1 MDLNLDIALFGG
13 PLERCNVDVAGALQ
27 HDEAYAKHGCP
38 SSHLKMN
45 PIVGSDGLKGP
56 KRACRSVQPAGRIH
70 NFGAGPAVLPL
81 EVVEEVAATLPNR
94 GESGFGLLEVSHR
107 SPTFQS
113 VIDSAVERIRRVL
126 SVPDD
131 YEVLFLQGGAS
142 TQFYMTALNLLKEG
156 EKADFLVT
164 GGWSQKALKEASIVG
179 DAFAVWDDSENGF
192 KSVPQDGDYTIR
204 EDAAYVHYTSNNTLY
219 GTQFHHLPESGG
231 KPRVVDASSDIC
243 GVAIDV
249 SAHDVI
255 YAGAQKNLG
264 PSGVT
269 LVILSPWALSRAKQG
284 IPTMLDYH
292 THVSKG
298 SMFNTPNTFG
308 IYVLDRVFAWIER
321 NGGLE
326 GAIERNRA
334 KAALLYGEL
343 DRSDFWRP
351 HAHGGSRSVMNVTW
365 RLADEDLEGVFLS
378 EATASGLGG
387 LKGHRSVGGIRAS
400 MYNGCPIESVEALVG
415 FMRDFESRH
424 D

>member
-1 MDLNLDIALFGG
+1 
-13 PLERCNVDVAGALQ
+13 
-27 HDEAYAKHGCP
+27 
-38 SSHLKMN
+38 MN
-45 PIVGSDGLKGP
+45 PIVGSDGLKGR
-56 KRACRSVQPAGRIH
+56 KRAHRSVQPAGRIH

-81 EVVEEVAATLPNR
+81 EVVEEVAAALPNLD
-94 GESGFGLLEVSHR
+94 ESGFGLLEVSHR
-107 SPTFQS
+107 SPTFQGIINS
-113 VIDSAVERIRRVL
+113 VVERIRRVL

-142 TQFYMTALNLLKEG
+142 TQFYMTALNLLGKG
-156 EKADFLVT
+156 GKADFLVT
-164 GGWSQKALKEASIVG
+164 GGWSQKALKEASGVG

-204 EDAAYVHYTSNNTLY
+204 EDASYIHYTSNNTLY
-219 GTQFHHLPESGG
+219 GTQFHHLPDSGG

-243 GVAIDV
+243 GVPIDI
-249 SAHDVI
+249 SAHDII

-269 LVILSPWALSRAKQG
+269 LVILSPWALTQAKQG

-308 IYVLDRVFAWIER
+308 IYVLGRVFAWIER
-321 NGGLE
+321 NGGLD
-326 GAIERNRA
+326 GAIERNRT

-365 RLADEDLEGVFLS
+365 RLANEDLEGVFLAA
-378 EATASGLGG
+378 ATAAGFGG

-400 MYNGCPIESVEALVG
+400 MYNGCPIESVVALVG
-415 FMRDFESRH
+415 FMRDFESQH
-424 D
+424 G

>member
-1 MDLNLDIALFGG
+1 
-13 PLERCNVDVAGALQ
+13 
-27 HDEAYAKHGCP
+27 
-38 SSHLKMN
+38 MN
-45 PIVGSDGLKGP
+45 PIVGSDGLKGR
-56 KRACRSVQPAGRIH
+56 KRAHRSVQPAGRIH

-81 EVVEEVAATLPNR
+81 EVVEEVAAALPNLD
-94 GESGFGLLEVSHR
+94 ESGFGLLEVSHR
-107 SPTFQS
+107 SPTFQGIINS
-113 VIDSAVERIRRVL
+113 VVERIRRVL

-142 TQFYMTALNLLKEG
+142 TQFYMTALNLLGKG
-156 EKADFLVT
+156 GKADFLVT
-164 GGWSQKALKEASIVG
+164 GGWSQKALKEASGVG

-204 EDAAYVHYTSNNTLY
+204 EDASYIHYTSNNTLY
-219 GTQFHHLPESGG
+219 GTQFHHLPDSGG

-243 GVAIDV
+243 GVPIDI
-249 SAHDVI
+249 SAHDII

-269 LVILSPWALSRAKQG
+269 LVILSPWALTQAKQG

-308 IYVLDRVFAWIER
+308 IYVLGRVFAWIER
-321 NGGLE
+321 NGGLD

-365 RLADEDLEGVFLS
+365 RLADEDLEGVFLAA
-378 EATASGLGG
+378 ATAAGFGG

-400 MYNGCPIESVEALVG
+400 MYNGCPIESVVALVG
-415 FMRDFESRH
+415 FMRDFESQH
-424 D
+424 G

>member
-1 MDLNLDIALFGG
+1 
-13 PLERCNVDVAGALQ
+13 
-27 HDEAYAKHGCP
+27 
-38 SSHLKMN
+38 MN
-45 PIVGSDGLKGP
+45 PIVGSDGLKGR
-56 KRACRSVQPAGRIH
+56 KRAHRSVQPAGRIH

-81 EVVEEVAATLPNR
+81 EVVEEVAAALPNLD
-94 GESGFGLLEVSHR
+94 ESGFGLLEVSHR
-107 SPTFQS
+107 SPTFQGIINS
-113 VIDSAVERIRRVL
+113 VVERIRRVL

-142 TQFYMTALNLLKEG
+142 TQFYMTALNLLGKG
-156 EKADFLVT
+156 GKADFLVT
-164 GGWSQKALKEASIVG
+164 GGWSQKALKEASGVG

-204 EDAAYVHYTSNNTLY
+204 EDASYIHYTSNNTLY
-219 GTQFHHLPESGG
+219 GTQFHHLPDSGG

-243 GVAIDV
+243 GVPIDV

-269 LVILSPWALSRAKQG
+269 LVILSPWALTQAKQG

-308 IYVLDRVFAWIER
+308 IYVLGRVFAWIER
-321 NGGLE
+321 NGGLD
-326 GAIERNRA
+326 GAIERNRT

-365 RLADEDLEGVFLS
+365 RLADEDLEGVFLAA
-378 EATASGLGG
+378 ATAAGFGG

-400 MYNGCPIESVEALVG
+400 MYNGCPIESVVALVG
-415 FMRDFESRH
+415 FMRDFESQH
-424 D
+424 G

>member
-1 MDLNLDIALFGG
+1 MDFNLNIALFGG

-38 SSHLKMN
+38 SGHPKMN
-45 PIVGSDGLKGP
+45 PIVGSDGLKGR
-56 KRACRSVQPAGRIH
+56 KRAHRSVQPAGRIH

-81 EVVEEVAATLPNR
+81 EVVEEVAAALPNLD
-94 GESGFGLLEVSHR
+94 ESGFGLLETSHR
-107 SPTFQS
+107 SPTFQGIINS
-113 VIDSAVERIRRVL
+113 VVERIRRVL

-142 TQFYMTALNLLKEG
+142 TQFYMTALNLLGKG
-156 EKADFLVT
+156 GKADFLVT
-164 GGWSQKALKEASIVG
+164 GGWSQKALKEASGVG

-204 EDAAYVHYTSNNTLY
+204 EDASYIHYTSNNTLY
-219 GTQFHHLPESGG
+219 GTQFHHLPDSGG

-243 GVAIDV
+243 GVPIDI
-249 SAHDVI
+249 SAHDII

-269 LVILSPWALSRAKQG
+269 LVILSPWALTQAKQG

-308 IYVLDRVFAWIER
+308 IYVLGRVFAWIER
-321 NGGLE
+321 NGGLD

-365 RLADEDLEGVFLS
+365 RLADEDLEGVFLAA
-378 EATASGLGG
+378 ATAAGFGG
-387 LKGHRSVGGIRAS
+387 LKGHQSIGGIRAS
-400 MYNGCPIESVEALVG
+400 MYNGCPIESVVALVG
-415 FMRDFESRH
+415 FMRDFESQH
-424 D
+424 G